1 MRMIIALALLLPL
14 SGCTALFGPGDYQ
27 QYSQALQTH
36 SETESA
42 RIQAQSGA
50 IASAA
55 IVPTATPT
63 ERALLAT
70 IAMMQIER
78 LQPTPLGIVKPT
90 TGMDVLGKT
99 VDTIPFLAGMGG
111 MYALGREG
119 IRAAGNVEIGEN
131 ANVSG
136 SLNKPVST
144 SVGSSNTATVQPYEV
159 RPEVVEP
166 TIIQPQ
172 P

>member
-1 MRMIIALALLLPL
+1 MKKIIALALLLPL

-78 LQPTPLGIVKPT
+78 LAPTQLGIVKPT

-99 VDTIPFLAGMGG
+99 VDTIPFIAGVGG
-111 MYALGREG
+111 MYLLGKEG
-119 IRAAGNVEIGEN
+119 IRAAGNVEIGSG
-131 ANVSG
+131 ATVSG
-136 SLNKPVST
+136 SLNRPSAV
-144 SVGSSNTATVQPYEV
+144 SVGDGANAAVQPYEV
-159 RPEVVEP
+159 MPEVV
-166 TIIQPQ
+166 QPVVVA

>member
-14 SGCTALFGPGDYQ
+14 SGCTALFGPGDYTE
-27 QYSQALQTH
+27 YSQALQTH

-78 LQPTPLGIVKPT
+78 LRPEPLGIAKPT
-90 TGMDVLGKT
+90 TGMDVMVKA
-99 VDTIPFLAGMGG
+99 VDTVPFLAGMGG
-111 MYALGREG
+111 MYLLGKEG

-131 ANVSG
+131 ATVSG
-136 SLNKPVST
+136 SLNKPSAV
-144 SVGSSNTATVQPYEV
+144 SVGDGNTSTVQPYEV
-159 RPEVVEP
+159 RPEIVEP
-166 TIIQPQ
+166 VVVQ
-172 P
+172 